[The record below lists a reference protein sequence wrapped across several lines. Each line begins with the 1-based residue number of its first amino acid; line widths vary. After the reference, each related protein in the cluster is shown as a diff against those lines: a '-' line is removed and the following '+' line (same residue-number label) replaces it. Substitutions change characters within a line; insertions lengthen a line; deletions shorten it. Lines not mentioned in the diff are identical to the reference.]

1 MLLSSIH
8 SEKVLSHGTDLKG
21 LFIKKIHSFFF
32 LNRLMIFSFSFILT
46 TQNLILCTTWLT
58 YRHQRVVFYLF
69 FS

>member
-32 LNRLMIFSFSFILT
+32 FKQINDFFFFIYFNYT
-46 TQNLILCTTWLT
+46 EP
-58 YRHQRVVFYLF
+58 YFMYHVVDL
-69 FS
+69 

>member
-1 MLLSSIH
+1 MLLGTIH
-8 SEKVLSHGTDLKG
+8 SEKVLSHRTDLKG

-32 LNRLMIFSFSFILT
+32 FKQINDFSFSFILT

-58 YRHQRVVFYLF
+58 YRYQRVVFYLF